1 MKNVLPKR
9 EGVVAMNR
17 ARPSTGGSNMISML
31 SEEKVVASS
40 CVDPST
46 AKTFFKF
53 DLRISSVTG

>member
-40 CVDPST
+40 CVEPST
-46 AKTFFKF
+46 AKTFF
-53 DLRISSVTG
+53 

>member
-1 MKNVLPKR
+1 MKNVLSKR

-17 ARPSTGGSNMISML
+17 ARPSTGGSNTISML
-31 SEEKVVASS
+31 SEETVVASS
-40 CVDPST
+40 CVEPST